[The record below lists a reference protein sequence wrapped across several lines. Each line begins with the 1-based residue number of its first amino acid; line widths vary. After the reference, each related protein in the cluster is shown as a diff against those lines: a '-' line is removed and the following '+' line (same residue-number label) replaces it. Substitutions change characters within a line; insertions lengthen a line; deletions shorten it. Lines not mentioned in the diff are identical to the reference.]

1 MRAGAEASRI
11 AEMSVGVVGPGR
23 VGAVLAAAL
32 ASAGTRVTGWSG
44 RESTRPAA
52 AMPLSSRLA
61 LADLV
66 AASDVLL
73 IAVRDDQIPKVV
85 EDLAGLKPQRLPSGR
100 RRIAWHLS
108 GRFGVGVLAPLAAAG
123 LWSAVA
129 AAPAMT
135 FTGEPTDLRRLP
147 GSRWAVTGDDDG
159 LVLAVHEVG
168 DLIARL
174 GGVTVPVEEADRT
187 VLHTAL
193 SLGSNHLGTLQRAA
207 AALLRGIG
215 IADPT
220 AFLRPLA
227 QAALADAW
235 DVEPRFTGP
244 VSRGDS
250 AVVSEH
256 LRAIRGVDDGLTAR
270 LYAAVTQATTAQ
282 ALAAGVL
289 SPDQADA
296 IVSATAGEDR

>member
-1 MRAGAEASRI
+1 
-11 AEMSVGVVGPGR
+11 MSVGVVGPGR

-44 RESTRPAA
+44 RESTRPAV
-52 AMPLSSRLA
+52 AMPPLSRLA

-66 AASDVLL
+66 AASDVVLL
-73 IAVRDDQIPKVV
+73 AVRDDQIRVVV

-100 RRIAWHLS
+100 RRIAWHVS
-108 GRFGVGVLAPLAAAG
+108 GRFGVGVLAPLAANG

-135 FTGEPTDLRRLP
+135 FTGEQADLRRLA
-147 GSRWAVTGDDDG
+147 GTRWAVTGDDDG
-159 LVLAVHEVG
+159 LAAVG

-187 VLHTAL
+187 LLHAAL
-193 SLGSNHLGTLQRAA
+193 SLASNHLGTLQRAA
-207 AALLRGIG
+207 ADLLRGIG

-235 DVEPRFTGP
+235 AAEPRFTGP

-250 AVVSEH
+250 AAVSEH
-256 LRAIRGVDDGLTAR
+256 LRVIRRVEDGPTAR

-289 SPDQADA
+289 SPHQADA
-296 IVSATAGEDR
+296 IVSGTAGEDR